1 MAFTLQIKLHTRLAM
16 IAQIRGSNRLQFL
29 PQQACKSECPLIQ
42 FTLLEGE
49 IGQFK
54 EKENNKNMYRLKT
67 CFKNIYFFKAL
78 FNPKRW
84 DLEYQPGGDSLNL
97 GFIIQGEID

>member
-1 MAFTLQIKLHTRLAM
+1 M

-54 EKENNKNMYRLKT
+54 EKENNKKHVPVENL
-67 CFKNIYFFKAL
+67 FKNIFSF
-78 FNPKRW
+78 
-84 DLEYQPGGDSLNL
+84 SSV
-97 GFIIQGEID
+97 